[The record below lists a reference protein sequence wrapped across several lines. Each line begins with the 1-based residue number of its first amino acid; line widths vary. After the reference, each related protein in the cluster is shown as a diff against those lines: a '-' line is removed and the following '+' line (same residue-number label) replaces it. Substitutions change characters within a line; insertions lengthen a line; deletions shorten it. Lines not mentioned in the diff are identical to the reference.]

1 MNRGD
6 ATTDTDRG
14 EEDKVMAEEEAQQ
27 EKHRGKTEVN
37 GGGGVRGEGGWG
49 GGTVNKIHYAKCRGA
64 HPSRGNNAG
73 VRVSSTAALC
83 AFLPLTDN

>member
-37 GGGGVRGEGGWG
+37 GGGGGFRGKGGEGG
-49 GGTVNKIHYAKCRGA
+49 AQ
-64 HPSRGNNAG
+64 
-73 VRVSSTAALC
+73 
-83 AFLPLTDN
+83 